1 MINLVYNPNTNA
13 DDMVDTNIT
22 ILIILNFGSC
32 KKSVKDKQNV
42 NVDIIPNKDNEIKL
56 NIGLQYST

>member
-32 KKSVKDKQNV
+32 KKSVKDRKNV
-42 NVDIIPNKDNEIKL
+42 EIDIIPIIINEIKL
-56 NIGLQYST
+56 TIGFCNS

>member
-1 MINLVYNPNTNA
+1 MNLVQSANKTI
-13 DDMVDTNIT
+13 DVMVDTNIAIFM
-22 ILIILNFGSC
+22 ILYLC

-42 NVDIIPNKDNEIKL
+42 NVDIIPNKVNEIKL